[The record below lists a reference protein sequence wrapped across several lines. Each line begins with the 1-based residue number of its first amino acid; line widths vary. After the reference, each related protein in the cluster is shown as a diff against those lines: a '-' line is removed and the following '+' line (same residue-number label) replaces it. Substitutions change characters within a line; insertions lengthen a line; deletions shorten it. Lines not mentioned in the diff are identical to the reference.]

1 MHRYNHQLYDIRK
14 EKSMAWS
21 IAYPLYP
28 APGVSGVARDPQ
40 SRVPPA
46 NKPELNTRRRTSQT
60 RQEYIY
66 QALAGEQGWVYRH
79 PSLCE
84 DRTQVVCP

>member
-1 MHRYNHQLYDIRK
+1 MVWN
-14 EKSMAWS
+14 

-28 APGVSGVARDPQ
+28 APGVSGVARDHQ

-46 NKPELNTRRRTSQT
+46 NKPELNTRRGTSQT

-66 QALAGEQGWVYRH
+66 QALAGEQEWVYCH
-79 PSLCE
+79 PLLCE
-84 DRTQVVCP
+84 DRTQVAGP